1 MHANA
6 NIRERSARQ
15 YAVLWSASG
24 GAGSGRLEVHP
35 DRFELSGKSAVL
47 TVPFDDVADAH
58 IARGAGDRLSGL
70 PVLSLRRLD
79 GEGVRIASL
88 EGTGALYEIARLV
101 EGGGPPLRASG
112 T

>member
-1 MHANA
+1 MHAHA
-6 NIRERSARQ
+6 NIKERSARQ

-24 GAGSGRLEVHP
+24 GAESGRLEVHL
-35 DRFELSGKSAVL
+35 DRFELSGKKVL
-47 TVPFDDVADAH
+47 SVPFDDVADAH

-70 PVLSLRRLD
+70 PVLSLRRRD

-88 EGTGALYEIARLV
+88 EGTGALYEIAGLV
-101 EGGGPPLRASG
+101 EGGESPLRASG